1 MTVIWMILKTAG
13 IALLVILGLL
23 LAALL
28 AVLFVPVRYRADGS
42 WREELTASAAITW
55 LLHLVSIRIAY
66 EKELSVRVSVC
77 GIRIK
82 TGKKAEPTGSG
93 QRTAAASAP
102 ESAAASAPEPASE
115 SESETAAKP
124 DAGTIPGAM
133 PETAPE
139 AQAAGG
145 QENPKAPDTAKAP
158 EPGKDP
164 ESAQDKRRFSF
175 DALKKRLSAAWR
187 KLQGSLRNIRGT
199 AKRLYRQFIHYKA
212 IWDREETQQAFHL
225 ASAQLCRT
233 LRHVLPRRINVRAA
247 VGTGDPAST
256 GQFLAV
262 QGILY
267 PWLGD
272 KVQIV
277 PDFEER
283 RFEGEFHLKGQL
295 RAGVVGFYAL
305 RLMLDKNVRRL
316 IGILRGRT
324 ADKEDHNGRKQ
335 GQ

>member
-145 QENPKAPDTAKAP
+145 QENPKAPDTAKAT

-164 ESAQDKRRFSF
+164 EVSKDKQRFSF
-175 DALKKRLSAAWR
+175 DALKKRLAAAWR

-199 AKRLYRQFIHYKA
+199 AKRLYRQFIYYKA

-256 GQFLAV
+256 GQVLAV

-283 RFEGEFHLKGQL
+283 RFEG
-295 RAGVVGFYAL
+295 
-305 RLMLDKNVRRL
+305 
-316 IGILRGRT
+316 GITTERTDQGRRGRFLCPQ
-324 ADKEDHNGRKQ
+324 ADA
-335 GQ
+335 